1 VSRELC
7 KMVGYKGLAIAGAA
21 DYNVRP
27 RCDFH
32 MRLFLKEGVCVKLYL
47 EYLLVLLCPLV
58 SINALATT
66 SNISGADVS
75 ADDKTLGY
83 RSSYESNDDSRPSV
97 FSQRLYYQQ
106 SVNDRHRNRVVMQHS
121 RTEGGPLELR
131 FTRVEHLWQYQKPT
145 HSGETGALRFELQL
159 VEGDDEPHS
168 ARVNWIKGYTL
179 GQFSTRFNF
188 TVGRDFGDDARSG
201 ASVAARAQVSRKVG
215 KYGVGL
221 QFFSNMNTT
230 SAMGSFDRQKHQIG
244 PTVSRQF
251 GTLTV
256 FASYLSGLSKRAPDN
271 AFRLYLKCAL

>member
-1 VSRELC
+1 MRVCL
-7 KMVGYKGLAIAGAA
+7 KKGTG
-21 DYNVRP
+21 
-27 RCDFH
+27 
-32 MRLFLKEGVCVKLYL
+32 LKLHL
-47 EYLLVLLCPLV
+47 EYLFALICLLM

-66 SNISGADVS
+66 SNISSADVR

-131 FTRVEHLWQYQKPT
+131 FTRIEHLWQYQKPT
-145 HSGETGALRFELQL
+145 YSGETGALRFELQL

-188 TVGRDFGDDARSG
+188 TFGRDFGDDARSG
-201 ASVAARAQVSRKVG
+201 VSVSASAQVSRKFG
-215 KYGVGL
+215 KYGAGL
-221 QFFSNMNTT
+221 QLFSNMNTT

-244 PTVSRQF
+244 PTLSRQF
-251 GTLTV
+251 GALTV
-256 FASYLSGLSKRAPDN
+256 FASYLGGLSKRAPDH
-271 AFRLYLKCAL
+271 AFRLYLKFAL